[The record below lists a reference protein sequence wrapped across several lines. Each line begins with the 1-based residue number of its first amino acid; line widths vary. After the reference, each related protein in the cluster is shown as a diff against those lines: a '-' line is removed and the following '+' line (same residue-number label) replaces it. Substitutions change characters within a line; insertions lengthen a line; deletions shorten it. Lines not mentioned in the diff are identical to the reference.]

1 MKNISYGEKY
11 SLTIV
16 DKFGIYLS
24 SKKIINYVKKV
35 KPKTIV
41 DIGCG
46 YNAIL
51 LQQLKKY
58 SNDLTGVDIHVNKN
72 IKGIKIIE
80 KRVEKN
86 LSFLR
91 SNSVDL
97 LILNSVLEHLDYP
110 LDILKECKRILK
122 KNGTLIVNV
131 PNWLCKFFLE
141 FSAFKLRLSPID
153 EIDDHKMYYDKKDL
167 WPLLVEVGFK
177 PSNIILK
184 YHKFNLNTLAYAIKK

>member
-97 LILNSVLEHLDYP
+97 LILNLVLEHLDYP

-131 PNWLCKFFLE
+131 PNLLCKFFLE